1 MEKYIT
7 GHKNKESLRTQKF
20 YHVLPNAEANL
31 NVKGREETSAKSIS
45 TYNHDIHLH
54 RLTEAQET

>member
-20 YHVLPNAEANL
+20 SNAEADL
-31 NVKGREETSAKSIS
+31 NVK
-45 TYNHDIHLH
+45 
-54 RLTEAQET
+54 